1 MPLTASDILILPY
14 DTQFSIAG
22 VQYARDSL
30 HYTHNRM
37 NLKKADRLRKIVAGV
52 AFEMAVRRWL
62 ENESVPYQRLGA
74 TPFTEVDKFDLAIGG
89 RRCDL
94 KSHLIYNRF
103 KIASLHNDPSWALEA
118 QALIPEDQFESKR
131 MEENDLYIFGF
142 VTGLEARHS
151 SETEKALAKNLP
163 AFLVYTPPALW
174 LNERE
179 WKPLGEIVLKT
190 NESEPITVEV
200 GGQRA
205 DRSAIHERVR
215 LSTRTRISL
224 SHEYYSVLYLAV
236 PRIPRGEIRLQ
247 SAALHQE
254 HVIAPSE
261 WGNIWIYGQRVY
273 VCGWMNKNGFRAAS
287 HKLAAGSLVK
297 QYTHTSTVNRA
308 MPIRELR
315 QMSELVE
322 IAKRH
327 IMKSGN
333 S

>member
-1 MPLTASDILILPY
+1 MPLAASDILILPY

-94 KSHLIYNRF
+94 KSHLIYNRL
-103 KIASLHNDPSWALEA
+103 KIASLHNDPTWVLEA

-163 AFLVYTPPALW
+163 AFLVYTPPESHW
-174 LNERE
+174 VSRHE
-179 WKPLGEIVLKT
+179 WKPLGEIILKT
-190 NESEPITVEV
+190 NESEPITIEV

-205 DRSAIHERVR
+205 DRSAIHERVHLLPR
-215 LSTRTRISL
+215 TRTTL
-224 SHEYYSVLYLAV
+224 SHEYYSILYLAA
-236 PRIPRGEIRLQ
+236 PRIPRGEIGLH
-247 SAALHQE
+247 SAAFDRTHF
-254 HVIAPSE
+254 IAPNE

-287 HKLAAGSLVK
+287 HKLAAGSPVK
-297 QYTHTSTVNRA
+297 QYTHTSTANRA
-308 MPIRELR
+308 MPICDLR
-315 QMSELVE
+315 PMSELVE

-327 IMKSGN
+327 IMTQRD
-333 S
+333 

>member
-1 MPLTASDILILPY
+1 MLIASDILVLPY

-30 HYTHNRM
+30 HYTRNRM
-37 NLKKADRLRKIVAGV
+37 HLKKADRLRKIVAGV

-62 ENESVPYQRLGA
+62 ENETIPYLRLGA

-103 KIASLHNDPSWALEA
+103 KITSLHNDPSWALEA

-163 AFLVYTPPALW
+163 AFLVYTPPESRW
-174 LNERE
+174 VSSHE
-179 WKPLGEIVLKT
+179 WQPLGKITLQT
-190 NESEPITVEV
+190 NESEPITIEV
-200 GGQRA
+200 GGQHA
-205 DRSAIHERVR
+205 DRSAIHERVH
-215 LSTRTRISL
+215 LLPRTPTTVSR
-224 SHEYYSVLYLAV
+224 EYYSILYLAV
-236 PRIPRGEIRLQ
+236 PRLPRSEICVRSSTLN
-247 SAALHQE
+247 STDR
-254 HVIAPSE
+254 IAPSE

-273 VCGWMNKNGFRAAS
+273 VCGWINKNGFRAAS
-287 HKLAAGSLVK
+287 RKLAAGSPVK
-297 QYTHTSTVNRA
+297 QYTHTSTANRA

-315 QMSELVE
+315 PMTELVE

-327 IMKSGN
+327 IMTQRD
-333 S
+333 

>member
-1 MPLTASDILILPY
+1 MPLTASDILVLPY

-37 NLKKADRLRKIVAGV
+37 HLKKVDRLRKIVAGV

-103 KIASLHNDPSWALEA
+103 KIASLHKDPSWALEA

-174 LNERE
+174 LNGHE
-179 WKPLGEIVLKT
+179 WKPLGEIALKT
-190 NESEPITVEV
+190 NEAEPITVEV
-200 GGQRA
+200 GGQGA

-215 LSTRTRISL
+215 LLPRTRTTV
-224 SHEYYSVLYLAV
+224 SHEYYSILYCAV
-236 PRIPRGEIRLQ
+236 PRIPRGDIGLRSSTLNQ
-247 SAALHQE
+247 THL
-254 HVIAPSE
+254 IAPSD

-273 VCGWMNKNGFRAAS
+273 VCGWMNKSDFRVAS
-287 HKLAAGSLVK
+287 HKLAAGSPVK
-297 QYTHTSTVNRA
+297 QYTHTSTANRA
-308 MPIRELR
+308 MPIRDLR

-327 IMKSGN
+327 IMTQRD
-333 S
+333 

>member
-1 MPLTASDILILPY
+1 MPLTAPDILVLPY

-37 NLKKADRLRKIVAGV
+37 HLKKADRLRKIVAGV
-52 AFEMAVRRWL
+52 AFEMAVRRWF

-174 LNERE
+174 VNGHE
-179 WKPLGEIVLKT
+179 WKPLGEIALKT
-190 NESEPITVEV
+190 NESEPITIEV
-200 GGQRA
+200 GGQDA
-205 DRSAIHERVR
+205 NRSAIHERVR
-215 LSTRTRISL
+215 LLPRTRATVSQKFYSL
-224 SHEYYSVLYLAV
+224 LYVAV
-236 PRIPRGEIRLQ
+236 ARAPRGEIW
-247 SAALHQE
+247 LHSSTLTQT
-254 HVIAPSE
+254 HIIAPSD

-273 VCGWMNKNGFRAAS
+273 VCGWMTKNDFRAAS
-287 HKLAAGSLVK
+287 RKLPAGSPVK
-297 QYTHTSTVNRA
+297 QYTHTSTANRA
-308 MPIRELR
+308 MPIGDLR
-315 QMSELVE
+315 PMSELVE

-327 IMKSGN
+327 IMN